1 MKHVSYPFLE
11 KISDLPRGAITD
23 AVTDTLRE
31 AIVGLQL
38 KPGQAI
44 VKTAVCEA
52 LDVSRFPV
60 SEALTQLAE
69 EGLVSIYPQRGT
81 EVSLLRSDE
90 LKEFLIMRMALEA
103 EVARRVAPM
112 ADSQLMKALDQNMAE
127 QKIAC
132 DTENTT
138 QFFELDSAFHDIL
151 YSKLGFERMSRT
163 LTRMRNNV
171 ERARR
176 LLDSHR
182 RIHDTL
188 AEHQVIVE
196 ALRNQDPH
204 KADETMRAHIESVMA
219 LVLRMA
225 DSQPDLFDKT
235 SRLQK

>member
-1 MKHVSYPFLE
+1 MKHVSYPFLH

-31 AIVGLQL
+31 AIVGLQM

-60 SEALTQLAE
+60 SEALTQLCE

-81 EVSLLRSDE
+81 EVSLLRRDE
-90 LKEFLIMRMALEA
+90 LQEFLVMRMALEA
-103 EVARRVAPM
+103 EVARRVAPL
-112 ADSQLMKALDQNMAE
+112 ADPNFLGELDRNMAE
-127 QKIAC
+127 QQIAC
-132 DTENTT
+132 DTEDTPK
-138 QFFELDSAFHDIL
+138 FFALDSAFHDLL
-151 YSKLGFERMSRT
+151 YSKLGLDRMSRT
-163 LTRMRNNV
+163 ITRMRNNV

-188 AEHQVIVE
+188 GEHKIIVD
-196 ALRNQDPH
+196 ALRAQDAK
-204 KADETMRAHIESVMA
+204 KADEAMRSHIESVMA
-219 LVLRMA
+219 LVMRM
-225 DSQPDLFDKT
+225 SEMQPDLFDQT